1 MRGSERLVK
10 LVSTR
15 GKMPIP
21 RSGPG
26 VDLPVDCAVYGLSMG
41 AIALS
46 TGVNG
51 LSAGAYAWLAGV

>member
-26 VDLPVDCAVYGLSMG
+26 VDLPVDCAVYGLSIG
-41 AIALS
+41 SIDLS

-51 LSAGAYAWLAGV
+51 LSAGA